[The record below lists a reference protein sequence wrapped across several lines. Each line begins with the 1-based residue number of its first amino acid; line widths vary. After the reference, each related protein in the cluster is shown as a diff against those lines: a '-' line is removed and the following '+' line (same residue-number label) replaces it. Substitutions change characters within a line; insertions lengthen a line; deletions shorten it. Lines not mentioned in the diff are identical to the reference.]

1 MIVRSCS
8 IESALISLS
17 TLLDEFCYQARP
29 SCLVAGADSRAC
41 VAMKIFVKGNVV
53 APMRIGLEFASLS
66 ENRAPAFL
74 VTQKDLRQAARNV
87 DGNVPESF
95 LLPRTGRKFELAA
108 VPKKMMEFLQR
119 CEQKEVDREPN
130 WSAPV

>member
-8 IESALISLS
+8 IESVLISLS

-29 SCLVAGADSRAC
+29 SCLVAGADSRAGI
-41 VAMKIFVKGNVV
+41 AMKIFVKRNVV
-53 APMRIGLEFASLS
+53 APVWIGLECVGLS
-66 ENRAPAFL
+66 EDRAPAFL

-95 LLPRTGRKFELAA
+95 LLSRAGRKCNLAA
-108 VPKKMMEFLQR
+108 V
-119 CEQKEVDREPN
+119 
-130 WSAPV
+130 